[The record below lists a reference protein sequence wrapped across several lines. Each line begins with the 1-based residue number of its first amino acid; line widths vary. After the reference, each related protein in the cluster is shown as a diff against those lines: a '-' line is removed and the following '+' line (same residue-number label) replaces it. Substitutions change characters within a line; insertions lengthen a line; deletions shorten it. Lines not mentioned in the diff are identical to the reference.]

1 MGVKISK
8 RYSFYIF
15 NSGCVNNQSLSYT
28 DWGPI
33 FGGVCACALLRNREW
48 NKRNFFVER

>member
-1 MGVKISK
+1 MG
-8 RYSFYIF
+8 IF

-33 FGGVCACALLRNREW
+33 FGGVCARALLRNREW

>member
-1 MGVKISK
+1 MV
-8 RYSFYIF
+8 
-15 NSGCVNNQSLSYT
+15 NCCCVNIECLSDT

-33 FGGVCACALLRNREW
+33 FGGVCARALLRNCGW